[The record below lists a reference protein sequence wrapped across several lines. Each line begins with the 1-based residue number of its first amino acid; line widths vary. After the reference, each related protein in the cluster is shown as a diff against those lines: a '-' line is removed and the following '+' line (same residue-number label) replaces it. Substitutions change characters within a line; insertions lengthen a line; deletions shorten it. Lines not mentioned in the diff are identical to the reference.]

1 MATILTNQ
9 QIEYE
14 SAQTAV
20 AFFAMTNSG
29 DATTFTSG
37 SNNPWSRATGYE
49 PVFAPYGLLT
59 GGTVIPAVAAGNN
72 NVDTDALTAMMPGV
86 SGASATTGILSV
98 NASTNNACARGS
110 STNTHII
117 NSITVSTAGA
127 IAVVSG
133 TASTAFSA
141 TRNAAGGPPFIPDG
155 AIEIAQV
162 KFTSTAAAVVAA
174 GEIYQ
179 VVGDSQ
185 ERSDFP
191 VYSPDY
197 LRGKLTFASALPLIH
212 TGSIPKRVYVKCA
225 TPVFAPIANA
235 RDWVPATESY
245 SVNSEA
251 YYDQVIGSSS
261 SSIGQA
267 TFTAA
272 LNDGTS
278 DGILSKLGQLL
289 LFRFKPNKNSST
301 VYQITQGILA
311 VATTFGVKAAPQGRF
326 TISPSQATVRIS
338 S

>member
-37 SNNPWSRATGYE
+37 SNNPWSQATGYE

-59 GGTVIPAVAAGNN
+59 GGAVIPAVAAGNN
-72 NVDTDALTAMMPGV
+72 NVDIAALTAMMPGV

-98 NASTNNACARGS
+98 SATTNIVCTRGS
-110 STNTHII
+110 STNTNII
-117 NSITVSTAGA
+117 NAITISTAGA
-127 IAVVSG
+127 IAVVAG
-133 TASTAFSA
+133 TASTAFS
-141 TRNAAGGPPFIPDG
+141 TTVNAAGGPPYIPDG
-155 AIEIAQV
+155 AALLAHV

-174 GEIYQ
+174 SEIYQ
-179 VVGDSQ
+179 VVGESQ
-185 ERSDFP
+185 ERSDYP
-191 VYSPDY
+191 VYSADY
-197 LRGKLTFASALPLIH
+197 LRGKLTFSTALPLIH
-212 TGSIPKRVYVKCA
+212 TGGIPKRVYVRCA

-235 RDWVPATESY
+235 RDWVPSAESY

-251 YYDQVIGSSS
+251 YYDQVIARSG

-272 LNDGTS
+272 MNDGTS
-278 DGILSKLGQLL
+278 DGILSKLGQSL

-301 VYQITQGILA
+301 IYQITQGILA
-311 VATTFGVKAAPQGRF
+311 VSTTFGVKAAPQGSF
-326 TISPSQATVRIS
+326 TISPSQATVRVS

>member
-20 AFFAMTNSG
+20 AFFALTDSG
-29 DATTFTSG
+29 DRTVFTSG
-37 SNNPWSRATGYE
+37 SNNPWSQAAGNE

-59 GGTVIPAVAAGNN
+59 GGAVIPSVAAGNN
-72 NVDTDALTAMMPGV
+72 NVDTAALTAMMPGV

-98 NASTNNACARGS
+98 NASINNACTRGS

-162 KFTSTAAAVVAA
+162 KFTSTAAAVVAS

-185 ERSDFP
+185 ERADYP
-191 VYSPDY
+191 VFSADY
-197 LRGKLTFASALPLIH
+197 IRGKLTFSAALPAIH

-225 TPVFAPIANA
+225 TPVFAVIANA
-235 RDWVPATESY
+235 RDWVPANESY

-267 TFTAA
+267 SFTAA

-278 DGILSKLGQLL
+278 EGILGKLGQNL

-301 VYQITQGILA
+301 IYQITQGVLA
-311 VATTFGVKAAPQGRF
+311 VSQTFGVKSAPQGSF
-326 TISPSQATVRIS
+326 TISPSQATTRFS
-338 S
+338 